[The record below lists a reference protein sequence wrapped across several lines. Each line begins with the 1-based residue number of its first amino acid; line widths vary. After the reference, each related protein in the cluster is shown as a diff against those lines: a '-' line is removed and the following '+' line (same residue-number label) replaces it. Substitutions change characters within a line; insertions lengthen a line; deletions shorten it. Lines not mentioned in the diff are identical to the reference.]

1 MEDRTSKEQGMD
13 GTFSKPH
20 GTGKKAW
27 QTPNLTEVDYRETR
41 SGGAYV
47 SFDGGGWS

>member
-1 MEDRTSKEQGMD
+1 MEDRTSKEQGKD
-13 GTFSKPH
+13 GTFSNSH

-41 SGGAYV
+41 SGIGS
-47 SFDGGGWS
+47 SFYDGVAWS